1 MPARVMSHL
10 EMCLREGVSL
20 QRGMNFRVRGGHSVL
35 LMSVQPGAPYRDQL
49 SEDGTALHYEGHDAP
64 RHTTGGLDPK
74 TVDQP
79 LRTPG
84 GKPTQNGLFFEAALA
99 AERGEGAPERVRVY
113 EKLRPGIWAD
123 NGTFHLMGAAQAWDG
138 ARHVFIFRLKAVGSE
153 EEGAPPVA
161 LHPERRRLIP
171 GWVKLAV
178 WQRDGGRCVECGARD
193 DLQFDHV
200 LPWARG
206 GTSLTPDNVQLLC
219 ARHNREKSARIG

>member
-1 MPARVMSHL
+1 MSARVMSHL

-49 SEDGTALHYEGHDAP
+49 SEDSMVLHYEGHDAP
-64 RHTTGGLDPK
+64 SNRRGGLDPK
-74 TVDQP
+74 AVDQP

-84 GKPTQNGLFFEAALA
+84 GKLTQNGLFFEAALA
-99 AERGEGAPERVRVY
+99 AERGEALPERVRVY
-113 EKLRPGIWAD
+113 EKLRPGIWAY
-123 NGTFHLMGAAQAWDG
+123 NGVFHLTGAAQEHDG
-138 ARHVFIFRLKAVGSE
+138 TRHFFVFRLEAVQGE
-153 EEGAPPVA
+153 EEDAQPVRA
-161 LHPERRRLIP
+161 HPERRRLIP

-178 WQRDGGRCVECGARD
+178 WQRDAGKCVECGAAD

-206 GTSLTPDNVQLLC
+206 GTSLTPENVQLLC
-219 ARHNREKSARIG
+219 ARHNREKSSRIG